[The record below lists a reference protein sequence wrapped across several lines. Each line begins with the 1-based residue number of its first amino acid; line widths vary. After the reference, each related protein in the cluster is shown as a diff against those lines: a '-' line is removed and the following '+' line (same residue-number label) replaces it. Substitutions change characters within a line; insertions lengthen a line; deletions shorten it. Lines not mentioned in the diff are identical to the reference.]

1 MPASLRFIPGNTIRW
16 RARRFVVVDYASMD
30 AIIARELG
38 KRAFRR
44 IPIKEA
50 VADLSPGDRRAW
62 TPDLVS
68 VSKEAWQTAVKRF
81 KTLKPL
87 LELDG
92 TGRTLAKVS
101 AIATA
106 LGKHPSTIYRWM
118 EEYERTERLSAMSAS
133 LLELSSGPLV
143 TYAAFSV
150 SSTAEGRAVFA
161 S

>member
-101 AIATA
+101 AVATA
-106 LGKHPSTIYRWM
+106 LGKHPSTIYRWI
-118 EEYERTERLSAMSAS
+118 EE
-133 LLELSSGPLV
+133 
-143 TYAAFSV
+143 
-150 SSTAEGRAVFA
+150 
-161 S
+161 

>member
-1 MPASLRFIPGNTIRW
+1 MPASLRFIPGNIIRW

-68 VSKEAWQTAVKRF
+68 
-81 KTLKPL
+81 
-87 LELDG
+87 
-92 TGRTLAKVS
+92 LAS
-101 AIATA
+101 
-106 LGKHPSTIYRWM
+106 
-118 EEYERTERLSAMSAS
+118 
-133 LLELSSGPLV
+133 
-143 TYAAFSV
+143 
-150 SSTAEGRAVFA
+150 AEGCSMLTQVMAGRCREQLSHPRRETRTADFDSA
-161 S
+161 

>member
-1 MPASLRFIPGNTIRW
+1 MPPSLRFIPGNTVRW

-68 VSKEAWQTAVKRF
+68 VSKDAWQTAVKRF

-87 LELDG
+87 LELNGVAIDHICSE
-92 TGRTLAKVS
+92 TVIASWNAIVVS
-101 AIATA
+101 RQIAEHFRVTQ
-106 LGKHPSTIYRWM
+106 LGVDR
-118 EEYERTERLSAMSAS
+118 
-133 LLELSSGPLV
+133 
-143 TYAAFSV
+143 
-150 SSTAEGRAVFA
+150 
-161 S
+161 

>member
-38 KRAFRR
+38 KREFRR

-101 AIATA
+101 AVATA

-118 EEYERTERLSAMSAS
+118 EEYERTERLS
-133 LLELSSGPLV
+133 
-143 TYAAFSV
+143 
-150 SSTAEGRAVFA
+150 VFL
-161 S
+161 